1 MSLSE
6 FDSRTYEMTVGR
18 LVQLVGIAEPA
29 AQRALLLSLAD
40 TMRERGEILE
50 SYRNLIEYK
59 ITENDPHFPPQQLDF
74 SLPLTAK
81 QAWQTREI
89 ETRLLPVV
97 FSESVTVDMRIY
109 FLAEML
115 SQLRTRI
122 RPEGFQDDFQELE
135 WLLYIGL
142 QSTSFAP

>member
-6 FDSRTYEMTVGR
+6 FDSQTYDATVGR

-29 AQRALLLSLAD
+29 AQRALLLSLAN
-40 TMRERGEILE
+40 TMHERGEVLDK
-50 SYRNLIEYK
+50 YRDLIEYK
-59 ITENDPHFPPQQLDF
+59 ITEGDAQFPPHQSEF
-74 SLPLTAK
+74 SESMTAK
-81 QAWQTREI
+81 QTWQTREI
-89 ETRLLPVV
+89 AARLLPVV

-109 FLAEML
+109 FLSEIL

-122 RPEGFQDDFQELE
+122 RPEGFEDDFQELE
-135 WLLYIGL
+135 WLMYMGL